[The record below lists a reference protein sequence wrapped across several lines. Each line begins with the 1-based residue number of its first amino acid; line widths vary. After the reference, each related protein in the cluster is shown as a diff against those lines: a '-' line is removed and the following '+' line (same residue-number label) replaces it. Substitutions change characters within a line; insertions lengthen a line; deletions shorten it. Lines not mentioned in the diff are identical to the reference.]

1 MYARRVVISE
11 NSENKVTSED
21 TLFAQERSSFY
32 LKSNKH
38 KLSSASLTEEL
49 FWMLIEISPLHSEKV
64 IWALRDFLVFGY
76 TRREVCEIYNV
87 SRSYF
92 SISLGRISHVNNV
105 VSSLVLY
112 YNNAHRASRRA

>member
-1 MYARRVVISE
+1 MYARCILS
-11 NSENKVTSED
+11 SENKVTSED
-21 TLFAQERSSFY
+21 TLSAQERSVFY

-38 KLSSASLTEEL
+38 KLSSASLTEEQ

-64 IWALRDFLVFGY
+64 IYALRDFLVFGY
-76 TRREVCEIYNV
+76 ARREVCEIYNV

-112 YNNAHRASRRA
+112 YENACSASRRV